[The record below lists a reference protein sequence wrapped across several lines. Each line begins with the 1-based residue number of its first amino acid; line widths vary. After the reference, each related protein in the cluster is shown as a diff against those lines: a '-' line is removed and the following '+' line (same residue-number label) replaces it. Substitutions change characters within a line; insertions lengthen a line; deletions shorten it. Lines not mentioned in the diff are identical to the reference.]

1 VLERTRQEKENR
13 NNRRRKVTVSAEL
26 EHLKVTGSLIR
37 EIKLNLN
44 QGKLNPMF
52 DNNLK
57 N

>member
-1 VLERTRQEKENR
+1 MLERTRQGKGNR
-13 NNRRRKVTVSAEL
+13 NNRRRRVTVSAES
-26 EHLKVTGSLIR
+26 EHLEITESLIR
-37 EIKLNLN
+37 EIMLNLN

>member
-1 VLERTRQEKENR
+1 MLERTRQGKGHR
-13 NNRRRKVTVSAEL
+13 NNRRRRVTVSAES
-26 EHLKVTGSLIR
+26 EHFKITESLIR
-37 EIKLNLN
+37 EIMLNLN

>member
-1 VLERTRQEKENR
+1 MRERTRQQKGNR
-13 NNRRRKVTVSAEL
+13 KYRRRKVTVSAEL
-26 EHLKVTGSLIR
+26 ENLQVTGSLIR